1 MSRTPGRRAALAL
14 TGGSLVALLGL
25 SACGGSGFDDGAAT
39 GGGSGD
45 ATGDGELSIL
55 IGSSGPAE
63 TEAVEAAVA
72 AWSEESG
79 TAATVTVAQDL
90 PQQLAQG
97 FAAGSPPDLFYVS
110 ADLFQTYAQQGSL
123 LAYGDDLEAADDF
136 YPALVQ
142 SFTYEDQLYCAPKDF
157 STLALEVDNGAWA
170 EAGLTDADVPTTWD
184 ELAAVAQQLQTPD
197 RAGLTFAPEYARA
210 GAFMAAAGGGLT
222 NADQTEATADS
233 PENVEALTYLQGLL
247 EDGSLRY
254 PADIGAGWGG
264 EALATGAAAM
274 TVEGNWISGIR
285 TDYPDLDYSV
295 FPLPAGPAGPAT
307 LTFTTCWGVSA
318 TTGDADA
325 AVDLVDHLVSAEQQL
340 AFAEAFGPMPSVQSA
355 ADAWREAYPDQA
367 AFLDGADVAQ
377 PVLNL
382 PGSSDV
388 VADLNA
394 QLEGLASGDPAG
406 ILASVQG
413 NLEPVV
419 EAAGS

>member
-97 FAAGSPPDLFYVS
+97 FAAGSAPDLFYVS
-110 ADLFQTYAQQGSL
+110 ADLFQTYAEQGSL

-157 STLALEVDNGAWA
+157 STLALEVDDGAWA

-233 PENVEALTYLQGLL
+233 PENVEALTYVKDLL
-247 EDGSLRY
+247 TSGDAAFSSDL
-254 PADIGAGWGG
+254 GAGWGG
-264 EALATGAAAM
+264 EAFGTGKAAM
-274 TVEGNWISGIR
+274 TIEGNWITGAL
-285 TDYPDLDYSV
+285 TNDYPDVAYQV
-295 FPLPAGPAGPAT
+295 AELPAGPGGQGT
-307 LTFTTCWGVSA
+307 LQFTNCWGIA
-318 TTGDADA
+318 ADSPNQQA
-325 AVDLVDHLVSAEQQL
+325 AVDLVEQLTSTDQQL
-340 AFAEAFGPMPSVQSA
+340 AFADAFGVMPSIQSA
-355 ADAWREAYPDQA
+355 ADTWKSDNPDQA
-367 AFLDGADVAQ
+367 AFLDSVEFAQ
-377 PVLNL
+377 GTPTQD
-382 PGSSDV
+382 GSAAVISDF
-388 VADLNA
+388 NS
-394 QLEGLASGDPAG
+394 QLSGLKDGDPKT
-406 ILASVQG
+406 ILESAQK
-413 NLEPVV
+413 NF
-419 EAAGS
+419 EAILQ